1 MPKCENCGDEEEVLY
16 FTEWNGYECGD
27 LCRVC
32 SDMFL
37 DMEEEDAKD

>member
-16 FTEWNGYECGD
+16 YTEWNGHECGD
-27 LCRVC
+27 LCQVC

-37 DMEEEDAKD
+37 GMEDEDAD

>member
-16 FTEWNGYECGD
+16 YTEWNGYECGD
-27 LCRVC
+27 LCQVC

-37 DMEEEDAKD
+37 DMEDENDA